1 MSSSD
6 IWVKPFVMK
15 KAFEVVLA
23 SNQDV
28 FRLLGGVKNFFLG
41 IPR

>member
-6 IWVKPFVMK
+6 IWVKPFVVK
-15 KAFEVVLA
+15 KAFEGVLA

-28 FRLLGGVKNFFLG
+28 FRLLGGLKTFLG